1 MQLWLVAHFFHFFIT
16 SGWVQQQSNI
26 KPTQKWWQ
34 NEKKWA
40 IGQSCICKEVTSY
53 KIHTLGVRNVSSSVF
68 FMFIAHYTRT
78 EKS

>member
-1 MQLWLVAHFFHFFIT
+1 MQLWPIAHFFYFVINFR
-16 SGWVQQQSNI
+16 WVQQKQQQI
-26 KPTQKWWQ
+26 HPKVMTEW
-34 NEKKWA
+34 KKWA